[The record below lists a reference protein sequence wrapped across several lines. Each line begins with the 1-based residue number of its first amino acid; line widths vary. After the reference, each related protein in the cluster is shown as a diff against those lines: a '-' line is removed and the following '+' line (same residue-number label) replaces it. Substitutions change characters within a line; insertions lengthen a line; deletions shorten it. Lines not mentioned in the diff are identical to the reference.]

1 MSGIRRFACVF
12 LCFSMMFASAGP
24 AQDAPQHDPALEPVA
39 PAQPDQP
46 EPQPPAVEDNKP
58 AVDQPLTEE
67 QRQMLQQKIDVGTI
81 DVERLRQLVD
91 GPAASER
98 LRMTLQ
104 ECIELALLQNP
115 DIQVTQLERFKSD
128 ADLMTAKGEFDPLLA
143 GQALYLRATQQA
155 SAEYRLFGNIAS
167 VEAYRTTSSVD
178 VGGKLHTGTIYDVR
192 VDLNKEETTYNQFIE
207 EWNGGLTVTLRQPLL
222 RGGGFAYNRS
232 RIVVARRM
240 GEINQYQLQLSVMNM
255 VAQVVKSYWD
265 LVGAIENVMVREQAL
280 ANAERLLDISQRQ
293 LDLGT
298 AAAIE
303 VLQAKAG
310 VAGRQSDLIA
320 ARSQVADAEDVL
332 KQILNMRDGGYFS
345 SKRIMPVN
353 RPSLTE
359 FNLEDVKNLEQEIE
373 QSIDVAL
380 ETRPEMLTAAID
392 IQNARTDRQRAAND
406 LLPTLDVSGSVFQGA
421 RDHYMTGVFTG
432 IRTRS
437 DNFYTVGVEGS
448 VPLGNRAARGQFQR
462 AGLTLKQ
469 SEQRLESIKQ
479 ETMMRVRMAMRAL
492 QTSQILIE
500 SNRQTR
506 KLQETNVAAEEKRLK
521 LGVTTSYRVLQVQQD
536 LTLAQTQEVQARIA
550 FEKALVDLRLA
561 EGRLLEELGVEL
573 EAPESPR
580 PVNFF
585 RSVVPIKP
593 YKD

>member
-1 MSGIRRFACVF
+1 MTGIRRFASVF

-24 AQDAPQHDPALEPVA
+24 AQDAPQPDPALEPVA
-39 PAQPDQP
+39 PAQPDQS
-46 EPQPPAVEDNKP
+46 EPKPP

-81 DVERLRQLVD
+81 DVERLRELVD
-91 GPAASER
+91 GPAAAER

-115 DIQVTQLERFKSD
+115 DIQITQLERFKSD
-128 ADLMTAKGEFDPLLA
+128 ADLMTAKGEFDPLLT
-143 GQALYLRATQQA
+143 GQAQYLRATQQA
-155 SAEYRLFGNIAS
+155 NAAYRLFGNLTT
-167 VEAYRTTSSVD
+167 VEAYQTTSSVD

-192 VDLNKEETTYNQFIE
+192 VDLNKEETTYNNFIS
-207 EWNGGLTVTLRQPLL
+207 EWSGGLTVMLRQPLL
-222 RGGGFAYNRS
+222 RGSGFAYNRS
-232 RIVVARRM
+232 RIVIARRL
-240 GEINQYQLQLSVMNM
+240 GEVNQYQLQLSVMNL

-265 LVGAIENVMVREQAL
+265 LVGAIENVTVREQSL
-280 ANAERLLDISQRQ
+280 ANAERLMDISQRQ

-320 ARSQVADAEDVL
+320 ARSTVADAEDLL
-332 KQILNMRDGGYFS
+332 KQLLNMRDGGYFS
-345 SKRIMPVN
+345 SKRIVPVN

-373 QSIDVAL
+373 QSINVAL
-380 ETRPEMLTAAID
+380 ETRPEMLSAALE
-392 IQNARTDRQRAAND
+392 IQNAKTDRQRAANE
-406 LLPTLDVSGSVFQGA
+406 LLPSLDVSGSVFQGA
-421 RDHYMTGVFTG
+421 RDHYMREVFTG

-437 DNFYTVGVEGS
+437 DNSYTVGVEGS
-448 VPLGNRAARGQFQR
+448 IPLGNRVARGQFQR

-469 SEQRLESIKQ
+469 SEQRLESVKQ

-536 LTLAQTQEVQARIA
+536 LTLAQTQEVQSRIA

-573 EAPESPR
+573 EAPEPPH
-580 PVNFF
+580 PVNFI
-585 RSVVPIKP
+585 RSVIPRKP
-593 YKD
+593 YED

>member
-1 MSGIRRFACVF
+1 MLGIRRFACVF
-12 LCFSMMFASAGP
+12 LCFSMVFAAVGP
-24 AQDAPQHDPALEPVA
+24 AQDAPQPDPALEPVA
-39 PAQPDQP
+39 PDQADLP
-46 EPQPPAVEDNKP
+46 EPKPPAVDR
-58 AVDQPLTEE
+58 PLTEE

-81 DVERLRQLVD
+81 DVERLRELVD
-91 GPAASER
+91 GPAAAER
-98 LRMTLQ
+98 LRLTLQ

-143 GQALYLRATQQA
+143 GQAQYLRATQQA
-155 SAEYRLFGNIAS
+155 SAEYRLFGNITS

-207 EWNGGLTVTLRQPLL
+207 EWNGGLTVTLRQPVL
-222 RGGGFAYNRS
+222 RGRGFAYNRS
-232 RIVVARRM
+232 RIVVARRI
-240 GEINQYQLQLSVMNM
+240 GEVNQYQLQLAVMNL
-255 VAQVVKSYWD
+255 VAQVVKAYWD
-265 LVGAIENVMVREQAL
+265 LVGAIENVTVREESL
-280 ANAERLLDISQRQ
+280 ANAERLLDISRRQ

-320 ARSQVADAEDVL
+320 ARAQVADAEDVL
-332 KQILNMRDGGYFS
+332 KQLLNMRDGAYFS
-345 SKRIMPVN
+345 GKRIVPVN

-359 FNLEDVKNLEQEIE
+359 FNLEDVKNLEGEIE
-373 QSIDVAL
+373 QSINVAL
-380 ETRPEMLTAAID
+380 ETRPEMLSAALE
-392 IQNARTDRQRAAND
+392 IQNARTERQRTAND
-406 LLPTLDVSGSVFQGA
+406 LLPSLDVSGSVFQGA
-421 RDHYMTGVFTG
+421 RNHYMTGVFTG

-437 DNFYTVGVEGS
+437 DNFYTIGVEGS
-448 VPLGNRAARGQFQR
+448 IPLGNRAARGQFQR
-462 AGLTLKQ
+462 ADLTLKQ
-469 SEQRLESIKQ
+469 SELRLESVKQ

-492 QTSQILIE
+492 QTSQILVE

-506 KLQETNVAAEEKRLK
+506 KLQETNVAAEEKRLR
-521 LGVTTSYRVLQVQQD
+521 LGVTTSYRVLQVQED

-573 EAPESPR
+573 EPTESPR

-585 RSVVPIKP
+585 RSVIPIKS
-593 YKD
+593 YEE